1 MSTPPESTPPAPKRF
16 QTLWLT
22 LYYLAIL
29 IAIIFLHGR
38 GGLETPK
45 FIYQGF

>member
-1 MSTPPESTPPAPKRF
+1 MSDQSDATKPPSR
-16 QTLWLT
+16 LRVVWLT

-29 IAIIFLHGR
+29 IALIVLHGR

>member
-1 MSTPPESTPPAPKRF
+1 MSDAPDSKRSAPSR
-16 QTLWLT
+16 LRVVWLT

-29 IAIIFLHGR
+29 IAVIVLHGR

>member
-1 MSTPPESTPPAPKRF
+1 M
-16 QTLWLT
+16 

-29 IAIIFLHGR
+29 LALLLLYSSGNGSF
-38 GGLETPK
+38 TAPP

>member
-1 MSTPPESTPPAPKRF
+1 MSDQPKDAPPAKPK
-16 QTLWLT
+16 TWLLA

-29 IAIIFLHGR
+29 LAIIFMHGR

>member
-1 MSTPPESTPPAPKRF
+1 MSGQSSANAGRWRVI
-16 QTLWLT
+16 LLA
-22 LYYLAIL
+22 LYYAAIL
-29 IAIIFLHGR
+29 AGVVYLHGC